1 MDSRLDQSGY
11 AIPDVSGMAVREAS
25 DMLADEG
32 FTPRP
37 LVRFSARAA
46 SWSVVRTEPAAGVV
60 ASAGTDVDL
69 VVVGTPRPGVSGA
82 SRQEGETDRDR
93 AASVRADATN
103 ASGPEEVGRQQAADE
118 GGLDE
123 GVVPDVVG
131 LDVNSALDILFGLG
145 YTITFQFHADEVIA
159 ADHVNATHPGAGHL
173 LAPGLTVLV
182 SVSTGPGGTVVT
194 TPPWPPEV
202 LQE

>member
-1 MDSRLDQSGY
+1 MDSRLDKSGY

-25 DMLADEG
+25 DLLAEEG

-37 LVRFSARAA
+37 RVRFSARAA

-69 VVVGTPRPGVSGA
+69 VVGAPRPDVSGA
-82 SRQEGETDRDR
+82 SRQEGVTDHVR
-93 AASVRADATN
+93 AASARADVTN
-103 ASGPEEVGRQQAADE
+103 ASGTEEVDRQQAADE
-118 GGLDE
+118 GGLDV

-159 ADHVNATHPGAGHL
+159 ADLVAATHPRAGSL

-182 SVSTGPGGTVVT
+182 SVSTGPGGAVVT
-194 TPPWPPEV
+194 TNPWPPEF
-202 LQE
+202 LTE